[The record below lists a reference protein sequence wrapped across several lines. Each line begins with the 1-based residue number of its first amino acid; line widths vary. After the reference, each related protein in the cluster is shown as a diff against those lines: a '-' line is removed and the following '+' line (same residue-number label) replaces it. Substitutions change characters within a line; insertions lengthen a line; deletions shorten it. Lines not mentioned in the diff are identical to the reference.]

1 MKPRKRKCKHCGDQ
15 YQPFNSMQ
23 KACSVPCAAALGKAA
38 KERKDRQRTAEAKQR
53 LKSRSDWLRE
63 AQAAFNKWVRL
74 RDSALPC
81 ISCGRH
87 HKGQYHAGHYRTVGA
102 NPELRFEPLNCH
114 KQCAPC
120 NNHKSGDIVNYRIN
134 LVQRIGQ
141 DLVEWL
147 EGPHDPRKYTI
158 DEIKEIKAEYS
169 QKARELEKQ
178 LKNS

>member
-1 MKPRKRKCKHCGDQ
+1 MKPRKRKCKHCGTQ

-23 KACSVPCAAALGKAA
+23 KACSVPCAAALGREAV
-38 KERKDRQRTAEAKQR
+38 ERKDRRKTAEARQR
-53 LKSRSDWLRE
+53 IKTRSEWLRE

-74 RDSALPC
+74 RDNLLPC

-87 HKGQYHAGHYRTVGA
+87 HKGQYHAGHYRSVGA

-141 DLVEWL
+141 DQVEWL

-158 DEIKEIKAEYS
+158 DEIKEIKADYAK
-169 QKARELEKQ
+169 KARELENQ